1 MSQYEILVTNG
12 VRNIDQN
19 SSENDYEK
27 NGNHTRKLDIRFP
40 VRTAALVEESRQ
52 CSTIHMA
59 LLSYNPILYYYH
71 MI

>member
-1 MSQYEILVTNG
+1 MSQYDIGDKWSSKSLTKIVLKMTMNKMVTM
-12 VRNIDQN
+12 
-19 SSENDYEK
+19 
-27 NGNHTRKLDIRFP
+27 RKLEIRFP